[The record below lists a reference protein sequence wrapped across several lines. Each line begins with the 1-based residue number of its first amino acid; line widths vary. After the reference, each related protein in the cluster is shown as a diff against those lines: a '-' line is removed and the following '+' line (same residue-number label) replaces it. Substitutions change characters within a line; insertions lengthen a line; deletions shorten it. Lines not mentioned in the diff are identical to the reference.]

1 MSNSCLEFENLTL
14 GYQGHA
20 AVHHLSGEV
29 QRGSLTA
36 VVGANGSGKSTL
48 MKGKRWRNAPGTTE
62 DDLRRLYDSVPVTL
76 LTGFLGSGKTT
87 LLNDIL
93 ADHRMQGTAVIVNE
107 FGTVPID
114 HDLVRTGSETYFRTT
129 TGCIC
134 CTATS
139 DIRSSLSEL
148 HEARIRGDIPLVSRV
163 VIETTGLADPAPII
177 NSIIPGGAPAMGLRD
192 HVVARHFHLARVVTA
207 FDVLNGRATL
217 DSFLEGWKQLAFADH
232 VVLTKTDI
240 ADTGHDWREELRA
253 LNPAAVYHD
262 RHRQGF
268 DLAGLFGD
276 AAYSV
281 SGKAEDVP
289 GWLAMERLGAHPDH
303 AHDPNRHGDEIEA
316 ISLSHDVP
324 LSPQAVDTFLHIV
337 TTNIGSGLLRLKG
350 MFALTDDPARPL
362 VAHAVQHRLYPL
374 QRLER
379 WPDED
384 RVVLI
389 GQDMPAKP
397 IRDLF
402 EVLAPRAARKKR
414 GAA

>member
-1 MSNSCLEFENLTL
+1 M
-14 GYQGHA
+14 
-20 AVHHLSGEV
+20 
-29 QRGSLTA
+29 
-36 VVGANGSGKSTL
+36 
-48 MKGKRWRNAPGTTE
+48 
-62 DDLRRLYDSVPVTL
+62 RRLYDSVPVTL

-93 ADHRMQGTAVIVNE
+93 ADPAMHGTAVIVNE

-114 HDLVRTGSETYFRTT
+114 HDLVRKGSETYFRTT

-139 DIRSSLSEL
+139 DIRASLSEL
-148 HEARIRGDIPLVSRV
+148 HEARLRGDIPPVSRV

-177 NSIIPGGAPAMGLRD
+177 NSIISGGSPAMGLRD

-232 VVLTKTDI
+232 VVLTKTDL
-240 ADTGHDWREELRA
+240 ADATHDWPDELRA
-253 LNPAAVYHD
+253 LNPSAVYHD
-262 RHRQGF
+262 RHRKNF
-268 DLAGLFGD
+268 DLSGLFGNG
-276 AAYSV
+276 AYSV
-281 SGKAEDVP
+281 SGKVEDVP
-289 GWLAMERLGAHPDH
+289 GWLAMERLGAHGDH
-303 AHDPNRHGDEIEA
+303 AHDLNRHGDEIEA

-324 LSPQAVDTFLHIV
+324 LSQQAVDTFLHIV
-337 TTNIGSGLLRLKG
+337 TTNISSGLLRLKG
-350 MFALTDDPARPL
+350 LFALTDDPDRPL

-374 QRLER
+374 QRLDH
-379 WPDED
+379 WPDD
-384 RVVLI
+384 DHRSRVVLI
-389 GQDMPAKP
+389 GQDMPVKL

-402 EVLAPRAARKKR
+402 EVLAPRAARAKR

>member
-1 MSNSCLEFENLTL
+1 M
-14 GYQGHA
+14 
-20 AVHHLSGEV
+20 
-29 QRGSLTA
+29 
-36 VVGANGSGKSTL
+36 
-48 MKGKRWRNAPGTTE
+48 
-62 DDLRRLYDSVPVTL
+62 RRLYDSVPVTL

-93 ADHRMQGTAVIVNE
+93 ADPAMHGTAVIVNE

-114 HDLVRTGSETYFRTT
+114 HDLVRKGSETYFRTT

-148 HEARIRGDIPLVSRV
+148 HEARLRGDIPSVSRV

-177 NSIIPGGAPAMGLRD
+177 NSIIPGGSPAVGLRD
-192 HVVARHFHLARVVTA
+192 HVVARHFHLARVVTT
-207 FDVLNGRATL
+207 FDVLEGRATL
-217 DSFLEGWKQLAFADH
+217 NSVMEGWKQLAFADH

-240 ADTGHDWREELRA
+240 ADTAHDWPNELSA

-268 DLAGLFGD
+268 NLSWLFGNG
-276 AAYSV
+276 AYSITDKV
-281 SGKAEDVP
+281 EDVP
-289 GWLAMERLGAHPDH
+289 GWLAMERLGTHGDH
-303 AHDPNRHGDEIEA
+303 AHDLNRHGDEIEA

-324 LSPQAVDTFLHIV
+324 LSPQAVETFLHIV

-350 MFALTDDPARPL
+350 LFALNDDPARPL
-362 VAHAVQHRLYPL
+362 VAHAVQHRLYPM
-374 QRLER
+374 QRLEH

-384 RVVLI
+384 HSSRVVLI
-389 GQDMPAKP
+389 GLDMPVKP

-402 EVLAPRAARKKR
+402 EVLAPRTARNKR
-414 GAA
+414 GSA

>member
-1 MSNSCLEFENLTL
+1 MIGGLF
-14 GYQGHA
+14 
-20 AVHHLSGEV
+20 
-29 QRGSLTA
+29 
-36 VVGANGSGKSTL
+36 
-48 MKGKRWRNAPGTTE
+48 KRWRNPPVTAEG
-62 DDLRRLYDSVPVTL
+62 DVRRLYDSVPVTL

-93 ADHRMQGTAVIVNE
+93 ADPAMHGTAVIVNE
-107 FGTVPID
+107 FGTVAID
-114 HDLVRTGSETYFRTT
+114 HDLVRKGSETYFRTT

-148 HEARIRGDIPLVSRV
+148 HEARLRGDIPPVSRV

-177 NSIIPGGAPAMGLRD
+177 NCIIPGGSPAMGMRD
-192 HVVARHFHLARVVTA
+192 HVVARHFHLARVVAT
-207 FDVLNGRATL
+207 FDVLDGRATL
-217 DSFLEGWKQLAFADH
+217 NSFMEGWKQLAFADH

-240 ADTGHDWREELRA
+240 ADTAHDWPDELGA

-262 RHRQGF
+262 RHRQDF
-268 DLAGLFGD
+268 NLSGLFGD
-276 AAYSV
+276 GAYSV
-281 SGKAEDVP
+281 SGKVEDVP
-289 GWLAMERLGAHPDH
+289 GWLAMERLGVHGDHPH
-303 AHDPNRHGDEIEA
+303 HPNRHGDEIEA

-324 LSPQAVDTFLHIV
+324 LSPQAVETFLHIV

-350 MFALTDDPARPL
+350 LFALTDDPARPL

-374 QRLER
+374 QRLDH

-384 RVVLI
+384 HRSRVVLI

>member
-1 MSNSCLEFENLTL
+1 MTGGLF
-14 GYQGHA
+14 
-20 AVHHLSGEV
+20 
-29 QRGSLTA
+29 
-36 VVGANGSGKSTL
+36 
-48 MKGKRWRNAPGTTE
+48 KRWRNPPGTTE
-62 DDLRRLYDSVPVTL
+62 DDVRRLYDSVPVTL

-93 ADHRMQGTAVIVNE
+93 ADPAMQGTAVIVNE

-114 HDLVRTGSETYFRTT
+114 HDLVRKGSETYFRTT

-139 DIRSSLSEL
+139 DIRSSLSQL
-148 HEARIRGDIPLVSRV
+148 HEARLRGDIPSVSRV

-177 NSIIPGGAPAMGLRD
+177 NSIIPGGSPAVGLRD
-192 HVVARHFHLARVVTA
+192 HVVARHFHLARVVTT
-207 FDVLNGRATL
+207 FDVLEGRATL
-217 DSFLEGWKQLAFADH
+217 NSVMEGWKQLAFADH

-240 ADTGHDWREELRA
+240 ADTAHDWPNELSA

-268 DLAGLFGD
+268 NLSWLFGNG
-276 AAYSV
+276 AYSITDKV
-281 SGKAEDVP
+281 EDVP
-289 GWLAMERLGAHPDH
+289 GWLAMERRGAHGDH
-303 AHDPNRHGDEIEA
+303 AHHPNRHGDEIEA

-324 LSPQAVDTFLHIV
+324 LSPQAVETFLHIV

-350 MFALTDDPARPL
+350 LFALNDDLARPL

-374 QRLER
+374 QRLEH

-384 RVVLI
+384 HSSRVVLI
-389 GQDMPAKP
+389 GLDMPVKP

-402 EVLAPRAARKKR
+402 EVLAPRTARNKR
-414 GAA
+414 GSA

>member
-1 MSNSCLEFENLTL
+1 M
-14 GYQGHA
+14 
-20 AVHHLSGEV
+20 
-29 QRGSLTA
+29 
-36 VVGANGSGKSTL
+36 
-48 MKGKRWRNAPGTTE
+48 
-62 DDLRRLYDSVPVTL
+62 RRLYDSVPVTL

-93 ADHRMQGTAVIVNE
+93 ADPAMQGTAVIVNE
-107 FGTVPID
+107 FGTVAID
-114 HDLVRTGSETYFRTT
+114 HDLFRKGSETYFRTT

-148 HEARIRGDIPLVSRV
+148 HEARLRGEIPPVARV

-177 NSIIPGGAPAMGLRD
+177 NSIIPGGSPAMGLRD

-217 DSFLEGWKQLAFADH
+217 NSFLEGWKQLAFADH

-240 ADTGHDWREELRA
+240 ADAAHDWPDELRA

-262 RHRQGF
+262 RHRHDF
-268 DLAGLFGD
+268 HLSGLFGD
-276 AAYSV
+276 GAYSV
-281 SGKAEDVP
+281 TGKVEDVP
-289 GWLAMERLGAHPDH
+289 GWLAMERLAAQGDHP
-303 AHDPNRHGDEIEA
+303 HDPNRHGDEIEA

-324 LSPQAVDTFLHIV
+324 LSPQAVETFLHIV

-350 MFALTDDPARPL
+350 LFALTNDPARPL

-374 QRLER
+374 QRLDR

-384 RVVLI
+384 HRSRVVLI
-389 GQDMPAKP
+389 GQDMPVKP

-402 EVLAPRAARKKR
+402 EVLAPRAARAKR

>member
-1 MSNSCLEFENLTL
+1 M
-14 GYQGHA
+14 
-20 AVHHLSGEV
+20 
-29 QRGSLTA
+29 
-36 VVGANGSGKSTL
+36 
-48 MKGKRWRNAPGTTE
+48 E
-62 DDLRRLYDSVPVTL
+62 DDVRRLYDSVPVTL

-93 ADHRMQGTAVIVNE
+93 ADPAMHGTAVIVNE

-114 HDLVRTGSETYFRTT
+114 HDLVRKGSETYFRTT

-139 DIRSSLSEL
+139 DIRASLSEL
-148 HEARIRGDIPLVSRV
+148 HEARLRGDIPPVSRV

-177 NSIIPGGAPAMGLRD
+177 NSIISGGSPAMGLRD

-232 VVLTKTDI
+232 VVLTKTDL
-240 ADTGHDWREELRA
+240 ADATHDWPDELRA
-253 LNPAAVYHD
+253 LNPSAVYHD
-262 RHRQGF
+262 RHRKNF
-268 DLAGLFGD
+268 DLSGLFGNG
-276 AAYSV
+276 AYSV
-281 SGKAEDVP
+281 SGKVEDVP
-289 GWLAMERLGAHPDH
+289 GWLAMERLGAHGDH
-303 AHDPNRHGDEIEA
+303 AHDLNRHGDEIEA

-324 LSPQAVDTFLHIV
+324 LSQQAVDTFLHIV
-337 TTNIGSGLLRLKG
+337 TTNISSGLLRLKG
-350 MFALTDDPARPL
+350 LFALTDDPDRPL

-374 QRLER
+374 QRLDH
-379 WPDED
+379 WPDD
-384 RVVLI
+384 DHRSRVVLI
-389 GQDMPAKP
+389 GQDMPVKL

-402 EVLAPRAARKKR
+402 EVLAPRAARAKR